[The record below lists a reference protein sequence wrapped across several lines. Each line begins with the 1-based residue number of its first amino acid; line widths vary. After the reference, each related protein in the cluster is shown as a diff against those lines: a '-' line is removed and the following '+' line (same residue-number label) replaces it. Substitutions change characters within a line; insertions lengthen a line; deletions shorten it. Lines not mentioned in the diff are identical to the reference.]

1 MDLQLQTCSD
11 VTYNRT
17 AFPTL
22 LRHQSRA
29 AVESSSEYILLS
41 VLHQL
46 LEGQCNPD
54 LRLLGWLDEGVTINL
69 YNDDGYTT
77 TPDLEMGTT
86 TITVKV
92 EGETASAA
100 GEGMMLNC
108 DDIIIGE

>member
-54 LRLLGWLDEGVTINL
+54 LAPPPPQDPSPLRGTLGSSLRSPAEGLAKRWEPRGFSRVAAAFSS
-69 YNDDGYTT
+69 YN
-77 TPDLEMGTT
+77 
-86 TITVKV
+86 
-92 EGETASAA
+92 GEFTLAFCR
-100 GEGMMLNC
+100 GP
-108 DDIIIGE
+108 